1 MYGGYCGS
9 EGEVMVIIE
18 KPSNNCGRDGVI
30 FRSGSDGLVK
40 KLLYKYP
47 PEEKIEWERGLLK
60 LEVQS
65 RIRKVDS

>member
-1 MYGGYCGS
+1 
-9 EGEVMVIIE
+9 MVIIE
-18 KPSNNCGRDGVI
+18 NPSNNCGRDCVI

-47 PEEKIEWERGLLK
+47 PGERIEWERGLLK
-60 LEVQS
+60 LEGQS